1 MYCFSIQRMN
11 WRLVIS
17 LGVSLLSC
25 AYYNCTMTEP
35 KKPLSVGLPKKNQDN
50 KIEDYIE
57 MVPDATSMGL
67 GPDIG
72 KDFE

>member
-1 MYCFSIQRMN
+1 MEQRKQ
-11 WRLVIS
+11 L
-17 LGVSLLSC
+17 
-25 AYYNCTMTEP
+25 T
-35 KKPLSVGLPKKNQDN
+35 VGLFKKNEEN

-57 MVPDATSMGL
+57 MVPDATSIGL

>member
-1 MYCFSIQRMN
+1 MIEQ
-11 WRLVIS
+11 
-17 LGVSLLSC
+17 
-25 AYYNCTMTEP
+25 
-35 KKPLSVGLPKKNQDN
+35 KKPLSVGLPKKNQEN